1 MEIMKTNRIFTIVVA
16 AFLVTGS
23 VSSVA
28 GRNVNSRAGTSAF
41 PFLKINIGARAVGMG
56 GAFTGLADDISSFYY
71 NPAGLAQLDRNAF
84 ILGYHNYVADM
95 QSGFAGVMKKAG
107 DNRSFGF
114 YISALSYGDFIR
126 TDETGVI
133 DGTFGGN
140 DILFAGSYAFRYNLN
155 FMFGATAKFIYED
168 IDQFSASG
176 IAFDL
181 GGKWLSDRQR
191 YSAGIMIQNLGAQ
204 LSSLGSEKD
213 KLPLT
218 FRAGGSA
225 RPRGANVIFSGDIII
240 PIDNDPEFAIGG
252 EYYEFKP
259 LYLRLG
265 YNSFGT
271 NYRTAA
277 STDNWAGLSLGA
289 GFDFRSMQISYAFTP
304 AAELGDSHR
313 ITLTGGF

>member
-1 MEIMKTNRIFTIVVA
+1 MKTNRIFIIAVIA
-16 AFLVTGS
+16 LVLAGATGS
-23 VSSVA
+23 VS
-28 GRNVNSRAGTSAF
+28 GRDVNSNAGTSAF
-41 PFLKINIGARAVGMG
+41 PFLKINVSARAVGMG
-56 GAFTGLADDISSFYY
+56 GAFTGLANDISSLYY
-71 NPAGLAQLDRNAF
+71 NPAGLAQLDKNAF

-95 QSGFAGVMKKAG
+95 QSGFAGVAKKA
-107 DNRSFGF
+107 SEKSTWGF
-114 YISALSYGDFIR
+114 YVSALSYGDFIR
-126 TDETGVI
+126 TDENGVI

-140 DILFAGSYAFRYNLN
+140 DMLFAGSYAFRHGHNL
-155 FMFGATAKFIYED
+155 MFGATAKFIYED
-168 IDQFSASG
+168 IDEFSATG
-176 IAFDL
+176 IALDL
-181 GGKWLSDRQR
+181 GAKWLSDRER
-191 YSAGIMIQNLGAQ
+191 YSAGIMVQNLGKQ
-204 LSSLGSEKD
+204 LSSLGEEKD

-225 RPRGANVIFSGDIII
+225 TPRGVNVTFSSDVIF

-277 STDNWAGLSLGA
+277 SDDNWAGLSFGA